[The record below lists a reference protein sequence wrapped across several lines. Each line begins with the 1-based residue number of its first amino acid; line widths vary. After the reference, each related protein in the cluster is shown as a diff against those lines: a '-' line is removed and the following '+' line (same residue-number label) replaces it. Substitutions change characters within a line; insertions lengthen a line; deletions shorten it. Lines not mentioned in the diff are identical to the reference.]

1 MAVNIQLRRGT
12 AAAWTASNPTLMQGE
27 LGYETDTGLYKIGN
41 GSTAWNSLSYNTLFG
56 TATLAQI
63 NINGGTDIG
72 ADVVAADKLVIFD
85 ASANANRT
93 LSVTR
98 LSTFLAD
105 DDQSILGTQIFS

>member
-1 MAVNIQLRRGT
+1 MAVRIQLRRGT
-12 AAAWTASNPTLMQGE
+12 AAEWTSANPTLMVGE
-27 LGYETDTGLYKIGN
+27 LGYETDTGLYKVGD
-41 GSTAWNSLSYNTLFG
+41 GSTAWASLSYNTLYG
-56 TATLAQI
+56 SATLSQI

-98 LSTFLAD
+98 LSTWLAD
-105 DDQSILGTQIFS
+105 DDQSVLGTQIFS